1 VHLAHELSATAE
13 SRSRLHGQQK
23 LCLPLG
29 QLRLSLAGVLE
40 ELVLGAS
47 EVPLLEV
54 PLLVLALPHVLLALP
69 HVAEVLLEANPQ
81 VPPALSPLLASL
93 ETEEVRILARLATEE
108 VHILASLEVPLLVL
122 ALPHV
127 AQVLLEMLEVV
138 PLLASLEEEE
148 VESST
153 VPFVFPPIVLG
164 PSTRR
169 EIC

>member
-81 VPPALSPLLASL
+81 VPPARPGWY
-93 ETEEVRILARLATEE
+93 EEVRMLARLATEE
-108 VHILASLEVPLLVL
+108 VHILASLEVPLMVL